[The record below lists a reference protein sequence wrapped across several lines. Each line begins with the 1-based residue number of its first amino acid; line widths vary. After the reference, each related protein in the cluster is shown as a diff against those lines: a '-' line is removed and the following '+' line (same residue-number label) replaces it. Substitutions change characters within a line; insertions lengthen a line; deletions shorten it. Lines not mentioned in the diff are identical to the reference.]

1 MSKEASFSLERFLGH
16 NGGKD
21 LPSATAT
28 KIREAYKTFLSDVH
42 AICQDAVVHSNPA
55 TTLYNICTRKQTA
68 ASAHREAVRYFG
80 SIERLRFDEA
90 LRHAAY
96 LQSLVDQA
104 HGGPDTHFNID
115 FDFAAPE
122 SKFDAVSS
130 ILGPPIAAI
139 GDSTT
144 AQGDGEG
151 SVYAWLQ
158 QQTKQHEQTHGGAL
172 SAEDLCTQIVAICKA
187 GTNLEMGLFDL
198 IGESNI
204 ELISEVIQRADALK
218 SVDPDYERQ
227 HPTLLSAPAAPA
239 APKKPTDWESLSANQ
254 KKKHMLREQKE
265 LSEAIEAS
273 MQQSQDWLERLGFSP
288 EYLEQER
295 ALGLQKNQRRGVE
308 TWKENLAP
316 DGSRVYYENRGLPAG
331 TTRRHGQGFEEVHIP
346 AAAKPPPPAEGE
358 LVPVE
363 SLEAWARPAFA
374 GTNYL
379 NRIQSKVYP
388 CAFFSGENM
397 LVCAPTGAGKT
408 NIAMLSL
415 LQLVRQHVRPD
426 GSIDKAGFK
435 AIYIAPMKALAQEV
449 VGKFSEKLAPLGL
462 VVKEYTGDM
471 QLSKQEIAEAQ
482 LLVCTPEKYDV
493 STRKGGDGSLGT
505 LVSLI
510 IIDEV
515 HLLADD
521 RGAVIE
527 MIVARTQR
535 YVETSQRM
543 VRIVGL
549 SATLPNY
556 QDVGSFLRVN
566 PATGLFFFGSE
577 FRPIP
582 LDQTFVG
589 VTEKQRVKRNDLMTK
604 LAYEKMVEALQKG
617 KQVMIFVHS
626 RKDTSRTMQAIW
638 ELCAERGTS
647 ELLENVQHDKYTLWK
662 RQVDKSR
669 SQEVQQLF
677 DRGMGVHH
685 AGMLRPD
692 RTLTEQLFEAGLLK
706 VLCCTA
712 TLAWGVNL
720 PAHTVIIK
728 GTEMYDPE
736 RGGFVDLSILD
747 VLQIFGR
754 AGRPQFDTSG
764 HAILITPHDS
774 LANYLAK
781 LSHQAPI
788 ESALI
793 KSLPDHM
800 NAEIVNGTINNMK
813 EAVAWLTYTFLFIR
827 MKRNGLVYGIRHE
840 EAFSDP
846 QLEKKRFDL
855 VKEAAEKLDACMMTR
870 FERRSGNLG
879 VTDLGRIASHYYI
892 KHTTI
897 ENFNRMLA
905 PHLSDPDAVHVLC
918 SSTEFDSLKVRP
930 EELTE
935 IDKLQKQSFL
945 RVKVASDDV
954 AGKVNVLL
962 QGYLSRL
969 RVDSFT
975 LQSDTNYVAQNAGRI
990 TRALFE
996 ICLRKGWSG
1005 MSRYYLNL
1013 CKSIDRR
1020 VRLDH
1025 NPLRQFDDVPPECAQ
1040 WLEKAKATHQHLLDM
1055 SAAEIGQLIHN
1066 QKLGPRVKDLVTKLP
1081 MLHVDAKVK
1090 PITKGILRLSLTLS
1104 MAFDWVDR
1112 YHGFAEP
1119 FWVWV
1124 EDSENEF
1131 IYHSEYV
1138 VLQRKDRHEKKT
1150 LDVTIPVR
1158 DPLPSQY
1165 FVRVL
1170 SDVWV
1175 GCETVTPVSFRHL
1188 LMPSMLSNVH
1198 TDLLNLHPVPVAALK
1213 NADYESLYAARF
1225 SHFNPIQSQMFHVL
1239 YHTNRN
1245 VLVGAPTGS
1254 GKTITAEL
1262 AILRQHRQNRKAKTV
1277 YVAPLRALARERLMD
1292 WQQRLGGAPLNLR
1305 IVELTGEHTPDMS
1318 ELWRAD
1324 ILIVTPEKW
1333 DSISRGWQR
1342 RGYVQSVGLVV
1353 IDEIHLLGVERG
1365 PVLEMLVSRMRFISS
1380 QTGLPI
1386 RFVGLSTALANARD
1400 LGDWLGIDE
1409 RSGGALYNFRPSVRP
1424 VPMRITIQGFPG
1436 KHYCPRMATMNKPAY
1451 AAILEHSPTKPVLIF
1466 VSSRRQTR
1474 LTALDLIA
1482 LCAADDGSGS
1492 SGLVDYGLVGSANPK
1507 RFLGANISE
1516 DEIAAIAA
1524 TVKDTALRDTLVF
1537 GVGIHHAVRCLRA
1550 TSAAR
1555 CCSVCLTAARCR
1567 LSPLRRAWTTT
1578 TAASWRASSSSRRS
1592 RCSSAPARWPV
1603 SLRPAATAACSV
1615 SLTPPSLCRGRQSA
1629 VPPGDHQ
1636 GHRVLRRPDEAVRG
1650 HARDRHPA
1658 DARPRGSPA
1667 VRRLRR
1673 GRRLR
1678 ARAQEA
1684 LLQEVPARPLPRRVL
1699 AAPLSARAPQRRDLR
1714 LGRHPLGGARLR
1726 RLPHLDVLLPPP
1738 AHEPRV
1744 LRTDRG
1750 RGRRGRRRRGRRGG
1764 PAPRSESAADPGP
1777 HGGPAG
1783 ADAGRPRRLRL
1794 RQGAAARGDR
1804 RAVAARRHRHRRR
1817 AGRPREDRP
1826 RQRAA
1831 AHLPRPGGLVLL
1843 PLLPH
1848 AFRLPQQAARAER
1861 HL

>member
-1 MSKEASFSLERFLGH
+1 MKKPSFLPGSNQFVSTPTPRASSETAFALERFLGH
-16 NGGKD
+16 HGGKD
-21 LPSATAT
+21 MPSTTAS
-28 KIREAYKTFLSDVH
+28 KIREAYKTFLADVH
-42 AICQDAVVHSNPA
+42 GICNDSVLHSNPA

-68 ASAHREAVRYFG
+68 ATAYREAVRYFG
-80 SIERLRFDEA
+80 NIERLKFDEA
-90 LRHAAY
+90 LRHATN
-96 LQSLVDQA
+96 LQTLSNNA
-104 HGGPDTHFNID
+104 KGGPDTLFNLD
-115 FDFAAPE
+115 FDFASPE
-122 SKFDAVSS
+122 SKFDEVAAV
-130 ILGPPIAAI
+130 LGPPILLE
-139 GDSTT
+139 SS
-144 AQGDGEG
+144 G
-151 SVYAWLQ
+151 SATIPKVYHWLQ
-158 QQTKQHEQTHGGAL
+158 EQTKKHEQSHGGAL
-172 SAEDLCTQIVAICKA
+172 SADNLCGQILEICKA
-187 GTNLEMGLFDL
+187 GTNLEIALFEL

-204 ELISEVIQRADALK
+204 ELISEIIQRADALK
-218 SVDPDYERQ
+218 AVDPEYEKN
-227 HPTLLSAPAAPA
+227 HPSLEGSNISATQPAI
-239 APKKPTDWESLSANQ
+239 KKITDWEGLSANQ
-254 KKKHMLREQKE
+254 KKKQMIREQKE
-265 LSEAIEAS
+265 MNEAIEAS
-273 MQQSQDWLERLGFSP
+273 MQQSQDWLERLGFSS

-295 ALGLQKNQRRGVE
+295 ALGLQKNQRRGID
-308 TWKENLAP
+308 TWKDNLAP
-316 DGSRVYYENRGLPAG
+316 DGTRVYYENRGLPAG
-331 TTRRHGQGFEEVHIP
+331 TTRKHGNGFEEVFIP
-346 AAAKPPPPAEGE
+346 AAPKPPPPAEGE
-358 LVPVE
+358 LVPIE
-363 SLEAWARPAFA
+363 SLEAWAQPAFA
-374 GTNYL
+374 ETKFL
-379 NRIQSKVYP
+379 NRIQSKVLP
-388 CAFFSGENM
+388 CAFYSNENM

-415 LQLVRQHVRPD
+415 LQLIRQYVQPD
-426 GSIDKAGFK
+426 GSIDKTGFK

-449 VGKFSEKLAPLGL
+449 VGKFSEKLGPLGL

-515 HLLADD
+515 HLLADE

-556 QDVGSFLRVN
+556 QDVGNFLRVN
-566 PATGLFFFGSE
+566 PTSGLFFFGSE

-582 LDQTFVG
+582 LDQTFIG
-589 VTEKQRVKRNDLMTK
+589 ITEKQRIKRNDMMTK
-604 LAYEKMVEALQKG
+604 QAYEKMIEAFEKG

-638 ELCAERGTS
+638 DLCAERGTT
-647 ELLENVQHDKYTLWK
+647 ELLANYSHEKFGLWK

-677 DRGMGVHH
+677 ERGMGVHH

-692 RTLTEQLFEAGLLK
+692 RTLVEQLFEAGLIK

-754 AGRPQFDTSG
+754 AGRPQFDTTG

-774 LANYLAK
+774 LAGYLAK
-781 LSHQAPI
+781 LSQQAPI
-788 ESALI
+788 ESTLI

-846 QLEKKRFDL
+846 QLEKKRYEL
-855 VKEAAEKLDACMMTR
+855 VKESAEKLDSCMMAR
-870 FERRSGNLG
+870 YDRRSGNLG

-897 ENFNRMLA
+897 ESFNRMLA
-905 PHLSDPDAVHVLC
+905 PHLSDNDAVHVLC

-930 EELTE
+930 EEMTE
-935 IDKLQKQSFL
+935 IDKLQKSAFM

-954 AGKVNVLL
+954 ASKVNVLL
-962 QGYLSRL
+962 QGYLNRA
-969 RVDSFT
+969 RIESFT

-1025 NPLRQFDDVPPECAQ
+1025 SPLRQFDDVPPECAQ

-1081 MLHVDAKVK
+1081 MLNVDTKVK
-1090 PITKGILRLSLTLS
+1090 PITKGILRLSLTIT

-1119 FWVWV
+1119 FWLWV
-1124 EDSENEF
+1124 EDSDNEF
-1131 IYHSEYV
+1131 IYHSEYI
-1138 VLQRKDRHEKKT
+1138 VLQRKDRHEPKT

-1158 DPLPSQY
+1158 DPLPAQY
-1165 FVRVL
+1165 YIRVL

-1175 GCETVTPVSFRHL
+1175 GCETVTPVSFQHL
-1188 LMPSMLSNVH
+1188 LMPAMMSNVH
-1198 TDLLNLHPVPVAALK
+1198 TDLLNLHPIPITALK
-1213 NADYESLYAARF
+1213 NPDYESLYSNRF

-1262 AILRQHRQNRKAKTV
+1262 AILRQHRHNPKAKTV
-1277 YVAPLRALARERLMD
+1277 YVAPLRALARERLLD
-1292 WQQRLGGAPLNLR
+1292 WQKRLSSAPLNLR

-1342 RGYVQSVGLVV
+1342 RGYVQSVGLVI

-1365 PVLEMLVSRMRFISS
+1365 PVLEILVSRMRFISS

-1409 RSGGALYNFRPSVRP
+1409 KSGGALYNFRPSVRP

-1451 AAILEHSPTKPVLIF
+1451 AAILEHSPSKPVLIF

-1482 LCAADDGSGS
+1482 LCAADDHS
-1492 SGLVDYGLVGSANPK
+1492 STETGIVDYGLIGNANPK
-1507 RFLGANISE
+1507 RFLGKNISE
-1516 DEIAAIAA
+1516 EEISDIAS
-1524 TVKDTALRDTLVF
+1524 TLKDSALRDTIVF
-1537 GVGIHHAVRCLRA
+1537 GVGIHHA
-1550 TSAAR
+1550 
-1555 CCSVCLTAARCR
+1555 
-1567 LSPLRRAWTTT
+1567 
-1578 TAASWRASSSSRRS
+1578 
-1592 RCSSAPARWPV
+1592 
-1603 SLRPAATAACSV
+1603 
-1615 SLTPPSLCRGRQSA
+1615 G
-1629 VPPGDHQ
+1629 
-1636 GHRVLRRPDEAVRG
+1636 
-1650 HARDRHPA
+1650 
-1658 DARPRGSPA
+1658 
-1667 VRRLRR
+1667 
-1673 GRRLR
+1673 
-1678 ARAQEA
+1678 
-1684 LLQEVPARPLPRRVL
+1684 
-1699 AAPLSARAPQRRDLR
+1699 
-1714 LGRHPLGGARLR
+1714 
-1726 RLPHLDVLLPPP
+1726 LDN
-1738 AHEPRV
+1738 H
-1744 LRTDRG
+1744 D
-1750 RGRRGRRRRGRRGG
+1750 
-1764 PAPRSESAADPGP
+1764 
-1777 HGGPAG
+1777 
-1783 ADAGRPRRLRL
+1783 
-1794 RQGAAARGDR
+1794 
-1804 RAVAARRHRHRRR
+1804 RAVV
-1817 AGRPREDRP
+1817 ESLFLE
-1826 RQRAA
+1826 QKIQV
-1831 AHLPRPGGLVLL
+1831 LVCTSTLACMSSDLL
-1843 PLLPH
+1843 LCYYYSI
-1848 AFRLPQQAARAER
+1848 
-1861 HL
+1861 